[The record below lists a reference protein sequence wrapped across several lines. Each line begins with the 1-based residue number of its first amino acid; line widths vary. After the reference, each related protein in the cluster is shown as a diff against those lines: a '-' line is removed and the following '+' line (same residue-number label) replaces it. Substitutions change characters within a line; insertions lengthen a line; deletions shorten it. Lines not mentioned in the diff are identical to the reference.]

1 MNDNDRGKDS
11 SSDDGLTE
19 TQPRRCKRGG
29 EQEAQAP
36 QQSASTDPDGV
47 GEENTPEVNR
57 DIISASGTLSWGKN
71 GHRSHNRVNG
81 KNAKCNRISKLVEH
95 LRSPAAND
103 YEVNLFP
110 SSDFLFIKKIFR
122 LGETQNLVQ
131 DTTSAKIYNRIYV

>member
-1 MNDNDRGKDS
+1 MNDNDGGKDS

-81 KNAKCNRISKLVEH
+81 KNAKSNRLSKLVEH
-95 LRSPAAND
+95 LRSTAAND
-103 YEVNLFP
+103 YEVNIFLR
-110 SSDFLFIKKIFR
+110 SDFLFIKKMFR

-131 DTTSAKIYNRIYV
+131 DTTLAKIYNRI